1 MSEHYGPRTCGTVRQ
16 FGVTADERATIA
28 RGGDTCFAH
37 QDCTHPLPE
46 EPKTVDCPDLP
57 VVSVERLVRMAREQP
72 QEQEVIVTGRLTLA
86 NDAMPPGFAPYP
98 PLVVGE

>member
-1 MSEHYGPRTCGTVRQ
+1 
-16 FGVTADERATIA
+16 
-28 RGGDTCFAH
+28 
-37 QDCTHPLPE
+37 
-46 EPKTVDCPDLP
+46 